1 MRIGILT
8 HPLESNYGG
17 ILQNYAL
24 QEVLRRMGHD
34 PITLRTGKTTYI
46 IWLKR
51 IIKNIINKV
60 KGKNASFPLI
70 PFIYEKRQSGIESF
84 IRKHIKTTDKIFW
97 YSPDLIGKYQLEA
110 LCVGSD
116 KSWASYFKRI
126 DDMFFAFARDY
137 NIIKFSYAPS
147 FGTDNWEFN
156 TDQTEKCRE
165 LVKSF
170 TGISV
175 REHSGVKL
183 CKDFLNTDAKWLLD
197 PTLLLSVDDYCSL
210 CANINQR
217 KNGYILAY
225 ILNYTD
231 DKKKY
236 IEKAKILL
244 KKDIVL
250 LLAENKVRSNDTVEN
265 WISLFRDAHFV
276 ITDSFHG
283 TIFSLLF
290 HKDFISLANPLRGI
304 ERFKS
309 LSEMFALGNNIL
321 MKIPEEFSQTKI
333 DWTTIDTEIQKRQKE
348 SIDFIKDSLKSR

>member
-24 QEVLRRMGHD
+24 QEVLRKMGHD

-84 IRKHIKTTDKIFW
+84 IRQHIKTTEKLFW
-97 YSPDLIGKYQLEA
+97 YSPSLIDKYQLEA

-116 KSWASYFKRI
+116 KSWASYFKHI
-126 DDMFFAFARDY
+126 EDMFFAFARGFD
-137 NIIKFSYAPS
+137 IIKFSYAPS
-147 FGTDNWEFN
+147 FGTDKWEFN
-156 TDQTEKCRE
+156 AEQTEKCRE

-170 TGISV
+170 TGVSV

-183 CKDFLNTDAKWLLD
+183 CKDYLNADAKWLID
-197 PTLLLSVDDYCSL
+197 PTLLLSADDYSFL
-210 CANINQR
+210 CENIKR
-217 KNGYILAY
+217 KKTDFILAY

-231 DKKKY
+231 EKKKY
-236 IEKAKILL
+236 I
-244 KKDIVL
+244 KKVSLSLNKEVVFIQ
-250 LLAENKVRSNDTVEN
+250 AENKVRSTDTVEK

-333 DWTTIDTEIQKRQKE
+333 DWATIDTEIQKRQKE
-348 SIDFIKDSLKSR
+348 SIDFVKDSLKSR